1 MLRNRGRQGN
11 ANKGEQWYHLTPVW
25 IAIPQNQKKKCWQG
39 CRGRGHLNI
48 LLVGMQIGTNSLMM
62 HQNTKNKPTI

>member
-1 MLRNRGRQGN
+1 MQINENSFITLFQSGLLFHKIK
-11 ANKGEQWYHLTPVW
+11 NKT
-25 IAIPQNQKKKCWQG
+25 CWQG

-62 HQNTKNKPTI
+62 HQKTKNKPTI